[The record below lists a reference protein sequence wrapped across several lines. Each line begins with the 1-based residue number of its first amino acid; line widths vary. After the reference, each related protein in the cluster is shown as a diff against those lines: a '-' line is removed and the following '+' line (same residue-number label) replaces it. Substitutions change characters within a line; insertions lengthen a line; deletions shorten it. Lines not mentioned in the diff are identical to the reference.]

1 MRVPLGDGP
10 GLCATGKAHHGSQD
24 AAAIGRL
31 PLLHDFQP
39 HIGAEGLPPLDRAVD
54 GDAHVRPVRG
64 EEPPTLGATGLH
76 DHRIPVGSRSSPRR
90 RSRIV
95 YRLPDP

>member
-1 MRVPLGDGP
+1 
-10 GLCATGKAHHGSQD
+10 
-24 AAAIGRL
+24 
-31 PLLHDFQP
+31 
-39 HIGAEGLPPLDRAVD
+39 
-54 GDAHVRPVRG
+54 VRG